1 MKSIYKFLLVL
12 IASAVVFTSCFK
24 DLDTIPLDEDIITS
38 GIVYDDPNSY
48 RQVLA
53 KLYGGYAL
61 SGQQGPAGQSDIDG
75 IDEGFGQ
82 YLRALWYH
90 SEFPTD
96 EALVG
101 WNDQTI
107 GDFHDQDWSADD
119 GFIFAFY
126 SRIFYQIALANEF
139 IRETSDEKLQER
151 GVDANLQAEVAT
163 FRAEA
168 RFLRALSYWHALDHF
183 RNVPFVT
190 EEDAVGSFLPEQINA
205 NDLFNYIES
214 ELLDIETLIAPVRTN
229 EYARSDQGAVWMLLA
244 KLYLNA
250 EVYTG
255 TSRYQECIA
264 FCEKILSAGYS
275 LEPNYRH
282 LFLADNHNSNE
293 IIFPITFDGVNT
305 RTWGG
310 MTFIIRA
317 GIGGAMNPS
326 ESGVSSG
333 WGGVRTTRQLVEKF
347 PDNAG
352 GISIAANEGNTVQ
365 YPKIYIPGSYQGWD
379 VSDTDNSL
387 SSVNSDKIYE
397 GYRYFPDAN
406 TGILFTRVP
415 SFGLSLGDRDGD
427 GTLEMGQDTIYVQD
441 PGFYY
446 FRVDLNDNTYE
457 IEKREFGVIGDATPG
472 GWDTD
477 TDMVWDEDR
486 QALVVEMNLVPGEM
500 KFRAND
506 DWAVNYGD
514 TGGEGVLDFDG
525 DNIVITEGGLAKITL
540 FLDKPDY
547 TFEVALL
554 SFDNRGRFF
563 SEGQTLDITDIS
575 LFEEGYAVTKFRNI
589 TSDGAQGSDTDFPDT
604 DFPMFRLGDV
614 YLMASEAILRGGGD
628 INKATEY
635 YNAVVQRAFQ
645 GGTKGNITPDQLNL
659 DLLLDE
665 RARELYWECHRR
677 TDLIRFGQFS
687 NGSYV
692 WAWKG
697 GVMEGQAV
705 DSKYDVY
712 PIPSS
717 DLGANPNLV
726 QNEGY

>member
-1 MKSIYKFLLVL
+1 MQ
-12 IASAVVFTSCFK
+12 AGGAN
-24 DLDTIPLDEDIITS
+24 IP
-38 GIVYDDPNSY
+38 V
-48 RQVLA
+48 
-53 KLYGGYAL
+53 
-61 SGQQGPAGQSDIDG
+61 
-75 IDEGFGQ
+75 
-82 YLRALWYH
+82 
-90 SEFPTD
+90 
-96 EALVG
+96 
-101 WNDQTI
+101 DQ
-107 GDFHDQDWSADD
+107 
-119 GFIFAFY
+119 
-126 SRIFYQIALANEF
+126 
-139 IRETSDEKLQER
+139 
-151 GVDANLQAEVAT
+151 
-163 FRAEA
+163 
-168 RFLRALSYWHALDHF
+168 
-183 RNVPFVT
+183 
-190 EEDAVGSFLPEQINA
+190 A
-205 NDLFNYIES
+205 NDYAVT
-214 ELLDIETLIAPVRTN
+214 LDLSVPN
-229 EYARSDQGAVWMLLA
+229 EYTYVAQR
-244 KLYLNA
+244 
-250 EVYTG
+250 
-255 TSRYQECIA
+255 
-264 FCEKILSAGYS
+264 
-275 LEPNYRH
+275 
-282 LFLADNHNSNE
+282 
-293 IIFPITFDGVNT
+293 
-305 RTWGG
+305 WG
-310 MTFIIRA
+310 I
-317 GIGGAMNPS
+317 
-326 ESGVSSG
+326 
-333 WGGVRTTRQLVEKF
+333 
-347 PDNAG
+347 
-352 GISIAANEGNTVQ
+352 
-365 YPKIYIPGSYQGWD
+365 
-379 VSDTDNSL
+379 
-387 SSVNSDKIYE
+387 
-397 GYRYFPDAN
+397 
-406 TGILFTRVP
+406 
-415 SFGLSLGDRDGD
+415 
-427 GTLEMGQDTIYVQD
+427 
-441 PGFYY
+441 
-446 FRVDLNDNTYE
+446 
-457 IEKREFGVIGDATPG
+457 IGDATSG
-472 GWDTD
+472 QWSDD